1 MSNITI
7 TLANSIQTTSLQL
20 GDVAYSVSPPQDPDN
35 IGQSYSNDEI
45 KEVGV
50 IKGVDGSNVTIKN
63 DNNHVPNVDDFLM
76 FSKNKNANNTS
87 LIGYYAEVKLTNN
100 SNEKAELY
108 SLNSEIA
115 ESSK

>member
-20 GDVAYSVSPPQDPDN
+20 GDVAYSVSPPRDPDN

-50 IKGVDGSNVTIKN
+50 IIGVDG
-63 DNNHVPNVDDFLM
+63 
-76 FSKNKNANNTS
+76 
-87 LIGYYAEVKLTNN
+87 LIHGIQVSGNILHLKEN
-100 SNEKAELY
+100 
-108 SLNSEIA
+108 
-115 ESSK
+115 